1 MCPARRPQPEHLY
14 DLFGIAVHHGTMQNG
29 HYTSFV
35 RRQANWYHCD
45 DAWVQAASVQEVS
58 DLISRVVLSPSP
70 ESIQSRCDDDKAARV
85 ALHPRCNSPTTPSR
99 INHSNT

>member
-1 MCPARRPQPEHLY
+1 MVWHARRPQPEHLY

-45 DAWVQAASVQEVS
+45 DAWVQAASVQEVRS
-58 DLISRVVLSPSP
+58 
-70 ESIQSRCDDDKAARV
+70 CKAYMLFYVRKR
-85 ALHPRCNSPTTPSR
+85 LD
-99 INHSNT
+99 